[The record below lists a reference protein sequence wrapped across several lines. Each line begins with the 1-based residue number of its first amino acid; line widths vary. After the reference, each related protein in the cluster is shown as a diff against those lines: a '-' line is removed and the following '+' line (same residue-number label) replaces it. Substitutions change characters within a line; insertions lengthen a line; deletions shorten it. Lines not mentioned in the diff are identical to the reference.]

1 MSNRRQLFLFF
12 GACCCVSMAMGMHDS
27 VFNNYLSDTFALS
40 AEARGFLE
48 LPRELPGFLVFVTA
62 GLLAALPVTGV
73 GIVGALA
80 MAAGLIGL
88 GLCGST
94 FWLMVLVMMLASAGM
109 HLLQPVGS
117 TIALGLADEH
127 NRGWRMAQT
136 GLVDTFG
143 SLMGAGLV
151 LLLFGRTGSHYH
163 RWFLIAAALCVMGSL
178 FYSRMHIPHL
188 HKARPRMV
196 VRGKF
201 WLYYALEF
209 VFGARKQIFIT
220 FGPWVLI
227 RVYGLPATSMAGLM
241 MTASLIGLVFKPLA
255 GRAID
260 RFGERAVLVADGLML
275 IFVCVG
281 YGYAKQIM
289 DTPDAARALA
299 CACFVADNLLFAL
312 GSGRAIYLSRMTES
326 PQELSSTLGLGVSI
340 NHIVSMTIPMV
351 AGAIWVSFGY
361 ERVFLCAAGLAL
373 CNALLATRM
382 PGHKRVTLS
391 ANA

>member
-1 MSNRRQLFLFF
+1 
-12 GACCCVSMAMGMHDS
+12 MAVGMHDS
-27 VFNNYLSDTFALS
+27 VFNNYLSDTFSLS

-62 GLLAALPVTGV
+62 GLLAALPITGV
-73 GIVGALA
+73 GVVGALI
-80 MAAGLIGL
+80 MCGGLVGL

-94 FWLMVLVMMLASAGM
+94 YWLMILVMMLASCGM

-143 SLMGAGLV
+143 SLIGAGLV
-151 LLLFGRTGSHYH
+151 LLLFSRTGSHYH
-163 RWFLIAAALCVMGSL
+163 LWFLIGACLCVVGSL

-188 HKARPRMV
+188 HKPRPRVV
-196 VRGKF
+196 VRARF
-201 WLYYALEF
+201 WLYYALEL

-241 MTASLIGLVFKPLA
+241 MTASLIGLGFKPLA
-255 GRAID
+255 GKFID
-260 RFGERAVLVADGLML
+260 RFGERATLILDGLAL
-275 IFVCVG
+275 ILVCIG
-281 YGYAKQIM
+281 YGYAKQITH
-289 DTPDAARALA
+289 TPEAARQLA
-299 CACFVADNLLFAL
+299 CLCFIADNLLFAL
-312 GSGRAIYLSRMTES
+312 GSARAIYLSRMTDS

-340 NHIVSMTIPMV
+340 NHIVSMTIPMA
-351 AGAIWVSFGY
+351 AGAIWGSFGY

-382 PGHKRVTLS
+382 PGRKPTRKPQP
-391 ANA
+391 A